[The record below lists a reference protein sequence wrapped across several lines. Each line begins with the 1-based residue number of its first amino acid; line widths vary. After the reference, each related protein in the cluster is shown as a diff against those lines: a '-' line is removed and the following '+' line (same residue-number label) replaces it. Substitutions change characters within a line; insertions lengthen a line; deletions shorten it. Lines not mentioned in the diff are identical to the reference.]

1 MNYPE
6 PLPHRRYWT
15 ATALTNFGL
24 IAIIGLIVTVAVL
37 QRRESLRHLR
47 PVRIYHLNGQYFYHN
62 DKQGYQQWF
71 RLTTTNET
79 PFISRDRVLVAGL
92 KDVHWEKADFNIEL
106 LKAIQ
111 KVVDVMVEADT
122 TYVPERIPLAKN
134 GDPL

>member
-1 MNYPE
+1 MSEFPSTKRCY
-6 PLPHRRYWT
+6 LT
-15 ATALTNFGL
+15 ATIMTYFGVL
-24 IAIIGLIVTVAVL
+24 VVLGAIITVGVL
-37 QRRESLRHLR
+37 QRQGILKYIR

-62 DKQGYQQWF
+62 DQRGYQQWF

-106 LKAIQ
+106 LKALQ